1 MRFFSKNEAIGV
13 LIILSVVFIFT
24 FSGLKTSLRR
34 ARDAQRQAD
43 LSSVS
48 DALYTFQ
55 AEFGFFPPSED
66 GKVKACKDSDFDEV
80 IIKLRE
86 LEDFDRNLYFE
97 GLRGCDWGY
106 DGLRDVTDDTYPPY
120 LMSLPSDP
128 KQEEG
133 FSYFYISNTKRFQ
146 LYSYLEGED
155 EENTYNSGVVS
166 RNLACGTKI
175 CSFGKS
181 SGDTPLDISI
191 EDYERKLEN
200 ENP

>member
-66 GKVKACKDSDFDEV
+66 DKVKACKDSDFDEV

-86 LEDFDRNLYFE
+86 LEDFE
-97 GLRGCDWGY
+97 ICI
-106 DGLRDVTDDTYPPY
+106 LRDFVVAIGVT
-120 LMSLPSDP
+120 MA
-128 KQEEG
+128 
-133 FSYFYISNTKRFQ
+133 F
-146 LYSYLEGED
+146 
-155 EENTYNSGVVS
+155 
-166 RNLACGTKI
+166 GT
-175 CSFGKS
+175 
-181 SGDTPLDISI
+181 
-191 EDYERKLEN
+191 
-200 ENP
+200 